1 MTVRVLDSEL
11 QPTLGS
17 PVAGSAVFEH
27 VLIVIPCLNEA
38 ANLQQ
43 LLDQFAR
50 QAPGA
55 MIVVADGGSRDGS
68 QSIVASVA
76 ARNELVQLLD
86 NPARIQSAGINAAVA
101 RFGGGRRWL
110 VRVDAHCSYPE
121 NYVASL
127 LAAAALNGVGSVVVP
142 MLTHGTGCFQQAVA
156 AAQNSILGTGGAAH
170 RHVGEARFVDHG
182 HHALMAI
189 ADFSQA
195 GGYDPSF
202 SHNEDAEL
210 DHRLRAN
217 GTRIWLEPAAAVGY
231 QPRATASGL
240 FRQYR
245 NYGLGRAKTV
255 AKHGLALRPR
265 QLAPLLVLP
274 IVLVAALSFALSFMV
289 PQLLLLTI
297 PAALWA
303 LIALGYGVVL
313 GLWQRNPCATGAGVA
328 AMIMHF
334 AWSLGYWTHLCR
346 QRGLGSK
353 LNQDRGRHGSER

>member
-1 MTVRVLDSEL
+1 M
-11 QPTLGS
+11 GI
-17 PVAGSAVFEH
+17 PVAGSAVFDD

-55 MIVVADGGSRDGS
+55 RIVVADGGSSDGS
-68 QSIVASVA
+68 QAIVASAA
-76 ARNELVQLLD
+76 ARNDLVQLLD
-86 NPARIQSAGINAAVA
+86 NPARIQSAGINAAVP

-110 VRVDAHCSYPE
+110 VRVDAHCSYPD
-121 NYVASL
+121 NYVATL
-127 LAAAALNGVGSVVVP
+127 LAAAATHGAGSVVVP

-156 AAQNSILGTGGAAH
+156 AAQNSVLGTGGSAH
-170 RHVGEARFVDHG
+170 RHVGEGRFVDHG

-189 ADFSQA
+189 KDFSQA
-195 GGYDPSF
+195 GGYDSSF

-210 DHRLRAN
+210 DHRLITS
-217 GTRIWLEPAAAVGY
+217 GTRIWLEPEAAVGY
-231 QPRATASGL
+231 QPRATATGL

-245 NYGLGRAKTV
+245 NYGHGRAKTV
-255 AKHGLALRPR
+255 AKHRLALRPR
-265 QLAPLLVLP
+265 QLAPLLILP
-274 IVLVAALSFALSFMV
+274 IVLVAALSVAGSFLL
-289 PQLLLLTI
+289 PQLLVLAL

-303 LIALGYGVVL
+303 LVALGYGALL
-313 GLWQRNPCATGAGVA
+313 GLRQRRPCAMAAGVA

-346 QRGLGSK
+346 RQGLIGP
-353 LNQDRGRHGSER
+353 D